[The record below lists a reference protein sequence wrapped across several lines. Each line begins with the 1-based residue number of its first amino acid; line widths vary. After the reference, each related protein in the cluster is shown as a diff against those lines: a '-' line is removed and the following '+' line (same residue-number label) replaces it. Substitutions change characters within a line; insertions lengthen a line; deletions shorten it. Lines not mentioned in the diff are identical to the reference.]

1 MDIHQIDI
9 GQDNAVEQY
18 LTQLGIAVTA
28 RQIEQFDTYIALLQK
43 WARVFNLIAEYDRE
57 TIILH
62 HLFDS
67 IAIIPYLKGRRLIDV
82 GTGAGLPGIPLAIIE
97 TERRFV
103 LLDANGKKTR
113 FLQQVIAALKL
124 GNVSVVQHRVQMYQ
138 PQDKYDTLLS
148 RAFASVYDTVIAS
161 QHLLTSQGQFQLM
174 KSRKLDAELAL
185 LPKKYQYNTVELMIP
200 LRQIDRY
207 LVNIMMSTHSEPG
220 LC

>member
-1 MDIHQIDI
+1 MDIDQIDI
-9 GQDNAVEQY
+9 GQDNVVEQY
-18 LTQLGIAVTA
+18 LTQLGIAVTV
-28 RQIEQFDTYIALLQK
+28 RQLAQFDTYIALLQK
-43 WARVFNLIAEYDRE
+43 WARAFNLIAQYDRE

-67 IAIIPYLKGRRLIDV
+67 IAIIPYLMGKRLIDV
-82 GTGAGLPGIPLAIIE
+82 GTGAGLPGIPLAILE
-97 TERRFV
+97 TERSFV

-124 GNVSVVQHRVQMYQ
+124 TNVSVVQQRVQMHQ

-148 RAFASVYDTVIAS
+148 RAFASVYDTVEAS
-161 QHLLTSQGQFQLM
+161 QHVLTAQGQFQLM
-174 KSRKLDAELAL
+174 KSRKLEVELAL
-185 LPKKYQYNTVELMIP
+185 LPKKYQYNTVELTVP

-207 LVNIMMSTHSEPG
+207 LVNIMLSTNTEPG